1 MSDSGAQAARKLK
14 VGRSFRR
21 GRFGATVAVP
31 FIRLSGKWL
40 EQAGFRAGDN
50 LLVDV
55 QPEGIRL
62 IRQGQES
69 PTA

>member
-1 MSDSGAQAARKLK
+1 MSDSGAQGARRVKI
-14 VGRSFRR
+14 GRSFRR
-21 GRFGATVAVP
+21 GRFGITVVVP

-62 IRQGQES
+62 IRQEQGL